1 MQMADVN
8 VLVYAHRRDAP
19 EHAAAA
25 RLLRGLVD
33 GGQPFAASEPVLA
46 GFLRV
51 VTLRNL
57 SPSPTPLDAALEFVT
72 ELTSA
77 PNCRLVRPGPRHL
90 GILIDLCRR
99 TGATGKLVADA
110 AHAALAIE
118 HGCEWLT
125 ADGDFAR
132 FPGLRWR
139 HALRP

>member
-1 MQMADVN
+1 MQMPDVN
-8 VLVYAHRRDAP
+8 VLVYAHRTDAP

-25 RLLRGLVD
+25 RVLRGLVE
-33 GGQPFAASEPVLA
+33 GAQPFAVSEPVLT

-51 VTLRNL
+51 VTLRSL
-57 SPSPTPLDAALEFVT
+57 SSSPTALAVALEFVA
-72 ELTSA
+72 ELTST
-77 PNCRLVRPGPRHL
+77 PNGRLVRPGPRHL
-90 GILIDLCRR
+90 GIFLDLCQR